1 MQQKKY
7 ESLLKGSLKPLG
19 NFVDQ
24 ALQHY
29 VPYDM
34 FRILCLNCVP
44 FLHKE
49 PIFNQLHEKWF
60 QERNDYY
67 RIYKQKEKEAVE
79 QIKNTY
85 HIIKERIVL
94 KNLQKNRKIVQALQN
109 VEQVLNGQDKCCIP
123 PYYETASTQI
133 VNLFRLLLLKKKSQ
147 LLEGLAEFQNVSPS
161 SKPSINKLLFAPSLD
176 ELHQFNKR
184 KNWENL
190 HDFWLLWDRLW
201 LAHWCW
207 VNSDKYFQGQELRC
221 RTLKACNESSTLFDL
236 YLASREMYTIRER
249 IDKKNEDNFFTP
261 NRFKNYLTIIM
272 DHIFIIQD
280 ELLNGSTFLEQSKK
294 PYALELKLENKR
306 LHLIVEWT
314 QNGETSVYFLH
325 RFYENSTYKSIIDP
339 IFANP
344 PIYTI
349 SLEESTGNNGDK
361 YLERIG
367 LEGELRKVF
376 VSNNTTDK
384 ITFQGTRVE
393 LNDLTSINRPELLKE
408 IDKLKLI
415 EGNFSHLR

>member
-24 ALQHY
+24 ALQHQ
-29 VPYDM
+29 VPYDV

-49 PIFNQLHEKWF
+49 PIFKPLHEKWF
-60 QERNDYY
+60 QERNEYY

-79 QIKNTY
+79 QIKSGFQA
-85 HIIKERIVL
+85 IQEKIFSQKLE
-94 KNLQKNRKIVQALQN
+94 KNRKIAQALQN
-109 VEQVLNGQDKCCIP
+109 VEQVLNGQDRCCIP
-123 PYYETASTQI
+123 PYYETASTHL
-133 VNLFRLLLLKKKSQ
+133 VNLFRLLLIKKKPQ
-147 LLEGLAEFQNVSPS
+147 LLEGLAQFQNVSPS
-161 SKPSINKLLFAPSLD
+161 SKPSISKLLFAPSLD

-221 RTLKACNESSTLFDL
+221 RTLKACSESSILFDL

-249 IDKKNEDNFFTP
+249 IEKEIQDNFFTP

-280 ELLNGSTFLEQSKK
+280 ELLNDSTFLEESKK
-294 PYALELKLENKR
+294 PYALELKLEKKQ

-314 QNGETSVYFLH
+314 LNGESSVYLLH

-339 IFANP
+339 VFAIP

-349 SLEESTGNNGDK
+349 SLVESTGNNGDK

-376 VSNNTTDK
+376 ISNHSTDE
-384 ITFQGTRVE
+384 ITLRGTRVE
-393 LNDLTSINRPELLKE
+393 LKDLTSINRPELLKE
-408 IDKLKLI
+408 IEKLKLI